1 MQDEKDR
8 NNLRDAENPEQPHS
22 TNRTL
27 SGAPSDEADEAEN
40 PEFAAP
46 EHLELSPAE
55 AAHETAL
62 CGQTLDRIERMIVIA
77 GVASAAA
84 VLWPLGWQVAAG
96 VLLGTALGWINFRWL
111 AASVN
116 AIAERIV
123 QTQSRERGALVVAR
137 GVGRIGLIA
146 LFAYGIFECSVR
158 GLMGFLAGLAM
169 PVVAMMCEAAYEFVV
184 SIRRPS

>member
-1 MQDEKDR
+1 MQDEEQRDD
-8 NNLRDAENPEQPHS
+8 LRGDEDYQLAHS
-22 TNRTL
+22 TNGAL
-27 SGAPSDEADEAEN
+27 SGPPSGEVED

-46 EHLELSPAE
+46 EHLELSPEE
-55 AAHETAL
+55 AARETAL
-62 CGQTLDRIERMIVIA
+62 CSQTLHRIERMILIA
-77 GVASAAA
+77 GVTSAAA
-84 VLWPLGWQVAAG
+84 VLWPLGWQFAAG

-123 QTQSRERGALVVAR
+123 KVKSRERGAVVVAR

-169 PVVAMMCEAAYEFVV
+169 PVAAMMCEAAYEFVV

>member
-1 MQDEKDR
+1 MRDEQSS
-8 NNLRDAENPEQPHS
+8 NLREDEDSQLHS
-22 TNRTL
+22 TNGTL
-27 SGAPSDEADEAEN
+27 SGPPAGEANESED

-46 EHLELSPAE
+46 EYVELSPAE
-55 AAHETAL
+55 AVREAVL
-62 CGQTLDRIERMIVIA
+62 CGQTLHRIERMILIA

-96 VLLGTALGWINFRWL
+96 VLLGAALGWINFRWL

-116 AIAERIV
+116 AVAERIV
-123 QTQSRERGALVVAR
+123 KAQSRERGDMVVAR
-137 GVGRIGLIA
+137 GVGRLGLIA

>member
-1 MQDEKDR
+1 MQDEEQR
-8 NNLRDAENPEQPHS
+8 ELRDE
-22 TNRTL
+22 TL
-27 SGAPSDEADEAEN
+27 SGPPSDELDESED

-46 EHLELSPAE
+46 DHVELSPAE
-55 AAHETAL
+55 AARESAL
-62 CGQTLDRIERMIVIA
+62 CGQTLARIERMILVA

-84 VLWPLGWQVAAG
+84 SLWPLGWQVAAG
-96 VLLGTALGWINFRWL
+96 VVLGTALGWINFRWL

-116 AIAERIV
+116 AIADRIV
-123 QTQSRERGALVVAR
+123 RAQSRERGAVIVAR
-137 GVGRIGLIA
+137 GVGRVGLIA